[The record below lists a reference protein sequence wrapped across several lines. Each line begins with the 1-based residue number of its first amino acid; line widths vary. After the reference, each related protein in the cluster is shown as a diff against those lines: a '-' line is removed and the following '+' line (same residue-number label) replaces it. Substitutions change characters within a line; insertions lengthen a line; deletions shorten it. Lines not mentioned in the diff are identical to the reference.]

1 MIFEVSRLKEREP
14 EGEAMGESIARG
26 NYAQGRVVLVGLRNR
41 NKGECGKL
49 VSSQN
54 FLAVP

>member
-1 MIFEVSRLKEREP
+1 
-14 EGEAMGESIARG
+14 MGESIAE
-26 NYAQGRVVLVGLRNR
+26 ATVSTQGRGLSSVGLRNR
-41 NKGECGKL
+41 NKDECGKL